1 MIKIM
6 PVYILFRRKILYFTK
21 KCCRIFLGNT
31 SGYVP
36 GVPRPKLERPDPIPW
51 PDLSAGQAERLRRTR
66 AQRGYS
72 LRHLAALSGV
82 SPPTI
87 RSIEAG
93 GKGAPRSDVLA
104 ALADAL
110 GIARGWL
117 AYGG

>member
-1 MIKIM
+1 M
-6 PVYILFRRKILYFTK
+6 PIYNFYRQEIFDFVK
-21 KCCRIFLGNT
+21 KCCRIFPSNT
-31 SGYVP
+31 SSYIP

-51 PDLSAGQAERLRRTR
+51 PDLNAGQAERLRRTR

-110 GIARGWL
+110 GVSRGWL